1 MSDDLVTN
9 STLNMRRSSSAELMS
24 TVDERS
30 SAVTAFAEALG
41 IDEANAAK
49 VLAAATC
56 IISSKPKAEYLDEA
70 GAALHLKSSRRRL
83 KDLRTRGNGPPYL
96 RLGGCVRYR
105 RDWLDSWAA
114 KNA

>member
-1 MSDDLVTN
+1 
-9 STLNMRRSSSAELMS
+9 
-24 TVDERS
+24 
-30 SAVTAFAEALG
+30 LG

-56 IISSKPKAEYLDEA
+56 IVSTKPMAEYLDEA

-83 KDLRTRGNGPPYL
+83 KDLRTRGNGPLYL

-114 KNA
+114 NNAVLSTAEETVRCVKLAQRPSGDRPNRTHAQS